1 LGQRIK
7 PDPQHG
13 ARQKVTFAHDSFEF
27 ERFHRF
33 TVPPLGA
40 NTLNTSVKKSAEK
53 AFALLNRRDKRILL
67 VAAVLQMLLALL
79 DLAGVLLL
87 GLVAAA
93 AAGAATGVPLNVS
106 SNLMFGDLLP
116 TDTTAVIVMA
126 FVAAILLVSKSI
138 ISLFLTRRIFRFI
151 ANRQA
156 MIAGGIAERLLNR
169 PLLELQV
176 RSSQETTA
184 ALTSGINAITIGTM
198 GPAIVIGAEI
208 ALVASMAIGLIF
220 VDPLVALFT
229 VVFFGSVTL
238 LLQGLLGNWA
248 QSLGLRSTTAEIG
261 SMVSIQDAL
270 HTYRE
275 VTVAGR
281 RRLFITR
288 FQNLRWEAA
297 SVQAD
302 TYILNQVG
310 KYVFETSLIL
320 GGGLLV
326 LIMVFTRD
334 VTAAVA
340 IITVF
345 LASSSRIFPSLM
357 RLQTS
362 MSTIRNSVG
371 QANYTYRLVD
381 ALTLAEESYAPTKVT
396 ETTAQEFNAAIH
408 AEFPGFSATVE
419 CSDLSVQYPK
429 TDRPA
434 LSNVSLSISPG
445 ESVALVGSTG
455 AGKSTLADV
464 ILGVLF
470 PNTGSVTIS
479 GLKPL
484 DVVRKWPGAMAY
496 VPQDVKVLS
505 GTVRENVALGIP
517 PIDIDD
523 SLVWEA
529 LERAHLADF
538 LLRDRLGIETEVGEN
553 GVQLSGGQR
562 QRLGIARGLYSRPRL
577 LVLDEATSALDAETE
592 RSITETLDS
601 LVGEVTLI
609 VIAHRLATVRNC
621 DQVVFL
627 CDGQIASSGSFEH
640 VRNSVP
646 DFDAQAKI
654 LGL

>member
-1 LGQRIK
+1 M
-7 PDPQHG
+7 
-13 ARQKVTFAHDSFEF
+13 
-27 ERFHRF
+27 
-33 TVPPLGA
+33 
-40 NTLNTSVKKSAEK
+40 NTSIKKSVQK
-53 AFALLNRRDKRILL
+53 AFALLSKRDQRVLF
-67 VAAVLQMLLALL
+67 VATGLQMLLALL

-93 AAGAATGVPLNVS
+93 AAGAATGTPLNVS
-106 SNLMFGDLLP
+106 GISILSDLLP
-116 TDTTAVIVMA
+116 TDTTSIIVMA
-126 FVAAILLVSKSI
+126 FIAAILLVSKSI

-156 MIAGGIAERLLNR
+156 MIAGSIAERLLNR

-184 ALTSGINAITIGTM
+184 ALTVGINAITIGTL
-198 GPAIVIGAEI
+198 GPAIVIGAEV
-208 ALVASMAIGLIF
+208 ALVVSMALGLIF

-248 QSLGLRSTTAEIG
+248 QSLGLRQTTAEIG

-270 HTYRE
+270 QTYRE

-281 RRLFITR
+281 RRLFISR
-288 FQNLRWEAA
+288 FQDLRWEAA
-297 SVQAD
+297 KVQAD

-310 KYVFETSLIL
+310 KYVFEISLIL

-326 LIMVFTRD
+326 FIMAVTRD

-345 LASSSRIFPSLM
+345 LASSSRIFPALL

-362 MSTIRNSVG
+362 MGTIRNSAG
-371 QANYTYRLVD
+371 QADYTYRLID
-381 ALTLAEESYAPTKVT
+381 ALTKAEENYAPAKVP
-396 ETTAQEFNAAIH
+396 ETTAREFNAAIH
-408 AEFPGFSATVE
+408 AEFPGFSATVK
-419 CSDLSVQYPK
+419 CTDVSLHYSLA
-429 TDRPA
+429 DRPA
-434 LSNVSLSISPG
+434 LSNVSLSISAG

-464 ILGVLF
+464 ILGVLL
-470 PNTGSVTIS
+470 PSSGDVKIS
-479 GLKPL
+479 GLQPL
-484 DVVRKWPGAMAY
+484 DVVQKWPGAMAY

-517 PIDIDD
+517 PEDIDD

-538 LLRDRLGIETEVGEN
+538 LSQDRLGIETEVGEN

-562 QRLGIARGLYSRPRL
+562 QRLGIARALYSRPRL

-592 RSITETLDS
+592 KAITETLDS

-621 DQVVFL
+621 NQVIYL
-627 CDGQIASSGSFEH
+627 RDGELVSSGSFEQ
-640 VRNSVP
+640 VRSAVP
-646 DFDAQAKI
+646 DFDSQAKI

>member
-1 LGQRIK
+1 M
-7 PDPQHG
+7 
-13 ARQKVTFAHDSFEF
+13 
-27 ERFHRF
+27 
-33 TVPPLGA
+33 
-40 NTLNTSVKKSAEK
+40 NTSIKKSVQK
-53 AFALLNRRDKRILL
+53 AFALLSKRDQRVLF
-67 VAAVLQMLLALL
+67 VATGLQMLLALL

-87 GLVAAA
+87 GLVAAS
-93 AAGAATGVPLNVS
+93 AAGAATGTPLNVS
-106 SNLMFGDLLP
+106 GISILSDLLP
-116 TDTTAVIVMA
+116 TNASAIIILA
-126 FVAAILLVSKSI
+126 LIAAILLVSKSV

-156 MIAGGIAERLLNR
+156 MIAGSIAERLLNR

-184 ALTSGINAITIGTM
+184 ALTSGINAITIGTL
-198 GPAIVIGAEI
+198 GPSIVIGAEI
-208 ALVASMAIGLIF
+208 ALVVSMAVGLIF

-229 VVFFGSVTL
+229 IVFFGSVTL

-248 QSLGLRSTTAEIG
+248 QSLGSRSTTAEIG
-261 SMVSIQDAL
+261 SMVLIQDAL
-270 HTYRE
+270 QTYRE

-281 RRLFITR
+281 RRLFISR

-297 SVQAD
+297 KVQAD
-302 TYILNQVG
+302 TYILNQIG
-310 KYVFETSLIL
+310 KYVFEISLII

-326 LIMVFTRD
+326 LLMSVTRD
-334 VTAAVA
+334 VTSAVA

-357 RLQTS
+357 RLQAS
-362 MSTIRNSVG
+362 MANIRNSTG
-371 QANYTYRLVD
+371 TAEYTYRLVD
-381 ALTLAEESYAPTKVT
+381 ALDQAELDYVPPAIS
-396 ETTAQEFNAAIH
+396 ETTAQQFNEAIH

-419 CSDLSVQYPK
+419 CTDVSLHYPMV
-429 TDRPA
+429 DQPA
-434 LSNVSLSISPG
+434 LSNVSLSISAG

-470 PNTGSVTIS
+470 PNTGNVKIS
-479 GLKPL
+479 GLQPL
-484 DVVRKWPGAMAY
+484 DVVSKWPGAMAY

-505 GTVRENVALGIP
+505 GTVRENVAIGIP
-517 PIDIDD
+517 PEDIDD

-529 LERAHLADF
+529 LERAHLAGF
-538 LLRDRLGIETEVGEN
+538 LSQERLGIETEVGEN

-592 RSITETLDS
+592 KAITETLDS

-621 DQVVFL
+621 NQVIYL
-627 CDGQIASSGSFEH
+627 RNGEIASSGSFEH

-646 DFDAQAKI
+646 DFDTQAKI

>member
-1 LGQRIK
+1 MRFGNSSTV
-7 PDPQHG
+7 HFG
-13 ARQKVTFAHDSFEF
+13 AKI
-27 ERFHRF
+27 
-33 TVPPLGA
+33 
-40 NTLNTSVKKSAEK
+40 LNTSIKKSVQK
-53 AFALLNRRDKRILL
+53 AFALLSKRDQRVLFI
-67 VAAVLQMLLALL
+67 ATGLQMLLALL

-87 GLVAAA
+87 GLVAAS
-93 AAGAATGVPLNVS
+93 AAGAATGTPLNVS
-106 SNLMFGDLLP
+106 GISILSDVLP
-116 TDTTAVIVMA
+116 TDASAIAFLA
-126 FVAAILLVSKSI
+126 FVAAIFLVSKSI

-156 MIAGGIAERLLNR
+156 MIAGSIAERLLNR

-184 ALTSGINAITIGTM
+184 ALTTGINAITIGTL
-198 GPAIVIGAEI
+198 GPSIVIGAEI
-208 ALVASMAIGLIF
+208 SLVATMAVGLIF

-238 LLQGLLGNWA
+238 LLQSLLGNWA

-270 HTYRE
+270 QTYRE

-281 RRLFITR
+281 SRLFISR

-297 SVQAD
+297 NVQAD

-310 KYVFETSLIL
+310 KYVFEISLIL

-326 LIMVFTRD
+326 FIMAVTRD

-345 LASSSRIFPSLM
+345 LAASSRIFPSLM

-362 MSTIRNSVG
+362 MANIRNSTG
-371 QANYTYRLVD
+371 TAEYTYRLVD
-381 ALTLAEESYAPTKVT
+381 ALTKAEESFAPAKGP
-396 ETTAQEFNAAIH
+396 EISAREFNEAIH
-408 AEFPGFSATVE
+408 AEFLGFSATVE
-419 CSDLSVQYPK
+419 CANVSLYYPMA
-429 TDRPA
+429 DQPA
-434 LSNVSLSISPG
+434 LSNVSLSISAG

-455 AGKSTLADV
+455 AGKSTLADI

-470 PNTGSVTIS
+470 PSSGNVKIS
-479 GLKPL
+479 GLQPL
-484 DVVRKWPGAMAY
+484 DVVSKWPGAMAY

-517 PIDIDD
+517 PEDIDD

-538 LLRDRLGIETEVGEN
+538 LSQDRLGIETEVGEN

-592 RSITETLDS
+592 KAITETLDS

-621 DQVVFL
+621 NQVIYLRGGELV
-627 CDGQIASSGSFEH
+627 SSGSFEH

-646 DFDAQAKI
+646 DFDTQAKI

>member
-1 LGQRIK
+1 
-7 PDPQHG
+7 
-13 ARQKVTFAHDSFEF
+13 
-27 ERFHRF
+27 
-33 TVPPLGA
+33 
-40 NTLNTSVKKSAEK
+40 LNTSIKKSVQK
-53 AFALLNRRDKRILL
+53 AFALLSKRDQRVLFI
-67 VAAVLQMLLALL
+67 ATGLQMLLALL

-87 GLVAAA
+87 GLVAAS
-93 AAGAATGVPLNVS
+93 AAGAATGTPLNVNGIS
-106 SNLMFGDLLP
+106 ILGDLLP
-116 TDTTAVIVMA
+116 TGTNAIIFLA
-126 FVAAILLVSKSI
+126 FIAAILLVSKSI
-138 ISLFLTRRIFRFI
+138 ISLFFTRRIFRFI

-156 MIAGGIAERLLNR
+156 MIAGNIAERLLNR
-169 PLLELQV
+169 PLLELQM

-184 ALTSGINAITIGTM
+184 ALTSGINAITIGTL
-198 GPAIVIGAEI
+198 GPSIVIGAEI
-208 ALVASMAIGLIF
+208 ALVISMSVGLIF
-220 VDPLVALFT
+220 VDPLVAIFT
-229 VVFFGSVTL
+229 IVFFGSITL

-270 HTYRE
+270 QTYRE

-281 RRLFITR
+281 RRLFISR

-297 SVQAD
+297 KVQAD
-302 TYILNQVG
+302 TYILNQIG
-310 KYVFETSLIL
+310 KYVFEISLII

-326 LIMVFTRD
+326 LLMSVTRD
-334 VTAAVA
+334 VTSAVA

-362 MSTIRNSVG
+362 MANIRNSTG
-371 QANYTYRLVD
+371 TAEYTYRLVD
-381 ALTLAEESYAPTKVT
+381 ALDQAELDYVPPAIS
-396 ETTAQEFNAAIH
+396 ETTAQQFNEAIYT
-408 AEFPGFSATVE
+408 EFPGFSATVE
-419 CSDLSVQYPK
+419 CTDVSLQYPMA
-429 TDRPA
+429 DQPA
-434 LSNVSLSISPG
+434 LSNVSLSISAG

-470 PNTGSVTIS
+470 PSSGNVKIS
-479 GLKPL
+479 GLQPL
-484 DVVRKWPGAMAY
+484 DVVSKWPGAMAY

-505 GTVRENVALGIP
+505 GTVRENVALGIRP
-517 PIDIDD
+517 EDIDD

-538 LLRDRLGIETEVGEN
+538 LTQDRLGIETEVGEN

-592 RSITETLDS
+592 KAITDTLDS

-621 DQVVFL
+621 NQVIYL
-627 CDGQIASSGSFEH
+627 RDGVIASSGSFEH

-646 DFDAQAKI
+646 DFDTQAKI

>member
-1 LGQRIK
+1 
-7 PDPQHG
+7 
-13 ARQKVTFAHDSFEF
+13 
-27 ERFHRF
+27 
-33 TVPPLGA
+33 
-40 NTLNTSVKKSAEK
+40 LNTSIKKSVQK
-53 AFALLNRRDKRILL
+53 ALALLSKRDQRVLFI
-67 VAAVLQMLLALL
+67 ATGLQMLLALL

-87 GLVAAA
+87 GLVAAS
-93 AAGAATGVPLNVS
+93 AAGAATGTPLNVS
-106 SNLMFGDLLP
+106 GISILSDVLP
-116 TDTTAVIVMA
+116 TDASAIVFLA
-126 FVAAILLVSKSI
+126 FVAAIFLVSKSI
-138 ISLFLTRRIFRFI
+138 INLFLTRRIFRFI

-156 MIAGGIAERLLNR
+156 MIAGSIAERLLNR

-184 ALTSGINAITIGTM
+184 ALTTGINAITIGTL
-198 GPAIVIGAEI
+198 GPSIVIGAEI
-208 ALVASMAIGLIF
+208 SLVATLAAGLIF

-238 LLQGLLGNWA
+238 LLQSLLGNWA

-270 HTYRE
+270 QTYRE

-281 RRLFITR
+281 RGLFISR

-297 SVQAD
+297 NVQAD

-326 LIMVFTRD
+326 FIMAVTRD
-334 VTAAVA
+334 LTAAVA

-345 LASSSRIFPSLM
+345 LAASSRIFPSLM

-362 MSTIRNSVG
+362 MANIRNSTG
-371 QANYTYRLVD
+371 TAEYTYRLVD
-381 ALTLAEESYAPTKVT
+381 ALTKAEESYAPAKGP
-396 ETTAQEFNAAIH
+396 EISAREFNEAIH
-408 AEFPGFSATVE
+408 AEFLGFSATVE
-419 CSDLSVQYPK
+419 CANVSLYYPMA
-429 TDRPA
+429 DQPA
-434 LSNVSLSISPG
+434 LSNVSLSISAG

-455 AGKSTLADV
+455 AGKSTLADI

-470 PNTGSVTIS
+470 PSSGNVKIS
-479 GLKPL
+479 GLQPL
-484 DVVRKWPGAMAY
+484 DVVSKWPGAMAY

-517 PIDIDD
+517 PEDIDD

-538 LLRDRLGIETEVGEN
+538 LSQDRLGIETEVGEN

-592 RSITETLDS
+592 KAITETLDS

-621 DQVVFL
+621 NQVIYLRGGELV
-627 CDGQIASSGSFEH
+627 SSGSFEH

-646 DFDAQAKI
+646 DFDTQAKI